1 MVNSYIGTLRH
12 CFCLK
17 NIYLTIGYFIGVE
30 RGLGGTDGGTQDI
43 TSSLA
48 SHGSTWVTQSV
59 LQGHWSHTHVLE
71 HLP

>member
-30 RGLGGTDGGTQDI
+30 RGLGGEISEEFSRDLYG
-43 TSSLA
+43 
-48 SHGSTWVTQSV
+48 
-59 LQGHWSHTHVLE
+59 
-71 HLP
+71 

>member
-1 MVNSYIGTLRH
+1 MWPACVAGLD
-12 CFCLK
+12 
-17 NIYLTIGYFIGVE
+17 VE